1 MTSFLNIGT
10 LLCYGTCMEEASKLA
25 ALRRGML
32 EPLVL
37 ASIEDRRRYAAE
49 IVAALREAAFPVQEG
64 TLYPLL
70 NKLRRDGLVE
80 HEWQESPSGPPRK
93 YLSLST
99 AGRSQLAE
107 FRGYWHT
114 LTDLLDTIGR

>member
-1 MTSFLNIGT
+1 MHND
-10 LLCYGTCMEEASKLA
+10 SKLA

-37 ASIEDRRRYAAE
+37 ASIEFRRRYAAE
-49 IVAALREAAFPVQEG
+49 IVVALREAGFPVQEG

-80 HEWQESPSGPPRK
+80 HEWQESSSGPPRK
-93 YLSLST
+93 YL
-99 AGRSQLAE
+99 
-107 FRGYWHT
+107 T
-114 LTDLLDTIGR
+114 LTDSGRAQLREFRSYWSALTGMIEAIGR

>member
-1 MTSFLNIGT
+1 MTMSRYLAV
-10 LLCYGTCMEEASKLA
+10 LRYRMDEDSKLA

-37 ASIEDRRRYAAE
+37 ASIEGRRRYAAE
-49 IVAALREAAFPVQEG
+49 IVVALREAEFPVQEG

-70 NKLRRDGLVE
+70 NKLRRHGLVE

-93 YLSLST
+93 YFSLT
-99 AGRSQLAE
+99 DGGRAQLAG
-107 FRGYWHT
+107 FRDYWRT
-114 LTDLLDTIGR
+114 LTGMLETIGR

>member
-1 MTSFLNIGT
+1 MDNDG
-10 LLCYGTCMEEASKLA
+10 KLV

-37 ASIEDRRRYAAE
+37 ASIEPQRRYAAE
-49 IVAALREAAFPVQEG
+49 ILAALREVNFPVQEG

-80 HEWQESPSGPPRK
+80 HEWQESPAGPPRK
-93 YLSLST
+93 YLTLTVS
-99 AGRSQLAE
+99 GRAQLVE
-107 FRGYWHT
+107 FRSYWGS
-114 LTDLLDTIGR
+114 LTRMIEAIGR

>member
-1 MTSFLNIGT
+1 MKDD
-10 LLCYGTCMEEASKLA
+10 SKLA

-37 ASIEDRRRYAAE
+37 GSIESHRRYAAE
-49 IVAALREAAFPVQEG
+49 IVAALQEASFPVQEG

-80 HEWQESPSGPPRK
+80 HQWQESPSGPPRK
-93 YLSLST
+93 YFSLT
-99 AGRSQLAE
+99 TDGRSQLAG
-107 FRGYWHT
+107 FRDYWRT
-114 LTDLLDTIGR
+114 LTGILETIGH